1 MNSLF
6 SKVFIIINLF
16 ISSQLFSYSVAQ
28 NLKVSVIT
36 IGPSQEE
43 LYSAFGHSGIRV
55 IDDSLGIDYFY
66 NYGVFDF
73 DQPNFYLNFLKGKLL
88 YMVVKYDYSSV
99 KEYYISNNRDIKEQ
113 ILSLSLNQ
121 KIDLF
126 KYLENNIL
134 EENKYYSY
142 NYLYD
147 NCATKI
153 RDVLNDVFPNY
164 IYYDFQDV
172 SYSLS
177 YRELMDLYLS
187 YQKWGDLGIDI
198 CLGVEIDKIAEG
210 YNTMYLPDYLFSS
223 LSNAKTTKGEKL
235 ISEEINIFSSRNI
248 SINHSFFGPWETFF
262 FLFIFLL
269 FISFRERK
277 YDIWYKKLDFLIFLI
292 TGSIGFLLLFLWFF
306 TDHISAYNYNII
318 WALPVNFI
326 VAFFFFNKKMLNQLK
341 HYFLFYSIFLM
352 SLILLWNFI
361 PQKLNNSLF
370 FLILLLLI
378 RSFLVFLKIKK
389 ILTLKFI

>member
-198 CLGVEIDKIAEG
+198 CLGVEIDKIAEFIL
-210 YNTMYLPDYLFSS
+210 T
-223 LSNAKTTKGEKL
+223 NAK
-235 ISEEINIFSSRNI
+235 
-248 SINHSFFGPWETFF
+248 
-262 FLFIFLL
+262 
-269 FISFRERK
+269 
-277 YDIWYKKLDFLIFLI
+277 
-292 TGSIGFLLLFLWFF
+292 
-306 TDHISAYNYNII
+306 
-318 WALPVNFI
+318 
-326 VAFFFFNKKMLNQLK
+326 Q
-341 HYFLFYSIFLM
+341 
-352 SLILLWNFI
+352 
-361 PQKLNNSLF
+361 
-370 FLILLLLI
+370 
-378 RSFLVFLKIKK
+378 
-389 ILTLKFI
+389 